1 MGLLFL
7 WHRILFPQ
15 TAGGIPF
22 QDTFVKH
29 VGGNYIDSL
38 E

>member
-7 WHRILFPQ
+7 WHRILFLQ
-15 TAGGIPF
+15 TAGGILF
-22 QDTFVKH
+22 QDAFVIH

>member
-7 WHRILFPQ
+7 CHRSLFPQ
-15 TAGGIPF
+15 TAGGILF
-22 QDTFVKH
+22 QDAFVKH
-29 VGGNYIDSL
+29 AGGNYIDTL

>member
-7 WHRILFPQ
+7 WHRILFLQ
-15 TAGGIPF
+15 TAGGI
-22 QDTFVKH
+22 H

>member
-7 WHRILFPQ
+7 WHRILSPQ
-15 TAGGIPF
+15 TAGGILF
-22 QDTFVKH
+22 QDAFVIH
-29 VGGNYIDSL
+29 LGDNYIDTL

>member
-7 WHRILFPQ
+7 WHRSLFPQ

-22 QDTFVKH
+22 QDAFVKH

>member
-7 WHRILFPQ
+7 WHRSLFPQ
-15 TAGGIPF
+15 TAGGILF
-22 QDTFVKH
+22 QDAFVKH
-29 VGGNYIDSL
+29 AGSNHIDTL

>member
-7 WHRILFPQ
+7 WYRSLFPQ
-15 TAGGIPF
+15 TAGGILF
-22 QDTFVKH
+22 QDAFVKH
-29 VGGNYIDSL
+29 VGDNYIDSL